1 MRLTEYSLLPTTDFM
16 WCVPGDGMHG
26 SRCGCIGAQR
36 TKYCRREIPEVGRLA
51 GIASAGAWHHTL
63 GMSTL
68 SVDSAASARILY
80 QDLRPQRQHSA
91 HVQAISFTVSQSRRC
106 PNAKQGLCNNRVS
119 VCPSI
124 VSPSFCLSVCPIDRQ
139 QQLRVVGL
147 LLSTPP
153 GRKKAYRSKAAG
165 SGVAYQLSIG
175 ISWRRPCSAAH
186 AGSVMLRAD
195 GRGSTHTCSSLQR
208 ALHYSNLSS
217 LTRTYMLD
225 QKTAHQTHGHNSVK
239 FQNSF
244 SKSLCSKFA
253 AKWLLMISPHFAC
266 YCTTSW
272 NITVRKQAINDKL
285 KLV

>member
-1 MRLTEYSLLPTTDFM
+1 MECTGRVVAVSEPNAPNIVAVKYQKS
-16 WCVPGDGMHG
+16 GD
-26 SRCGCIGAQR
+26 SPDLR
-36 TKYCRREIPEVGRLA
+36 RLA
-51 GIASAGAWHHTL
+51 RDIIRWECRPYPSIQPPPLAYFIKIFGPSG
-63 GMSTL
+63 STL
-68 SVDSAASARILY
+68 
-80 QDLRPQRQHSA
+80 PMFRQYHSLCLS
-91 HVQAISFTVSQSRRC
+91 HWRC
-106 PNAKQGLCNNRVS
+106 PNAKQGLCNDRVS

-124 VSPSFCLSVCPIDRQ
+124 VSPSFCLSVPSIHSSSCVWSVCCWAPP
-139 QQLRVVGL
+139 
-147 LLSTPP
+147 PP